1 MDSHVT
7 DVVREMTRA
16 SDEERILF
24 PQVVARLMEAGVE
37 RYHADLVAGTKTYYL
52 PNGQFEEVRCHRPSA
67 PASDFDGA
75 AVEAAVRASQR
86 QEIQYRDFCER
97 VAAGGCVGY
106 FVSLV
111 GRRATYYGRT
121 SETHV
126 EYFPDAEPP
135 RSHDADPSRS

>member
-7 DVVREMTRA
+7 DVVRETTLA

-24 PQVVARLMEAGVE
+24 PQVVAALMEAGVE

-52 PNGQFEEVRCHRPSA
+52 PNGECQGVPSHRPSA
-67 PASDFDGA
+67 PARDFDGA

-86 QEIQYRDFCER
+86 QEILYREFCER
-97 VAAGGCVGY
+97 VAAAGCVGY

-126 EYFPDAEPP
+126 EFFPG
-135 RSHDADPSRS
+135 ADPSRS

>member
-1 MDSHVT
+1 MDAHVT
-7 DVVREMTRA
+7 DVVREMTLA

-24 PQVVARLMEAGVE
+24 PQIVANLMEAGVE

-52 PNGQFEEVRCHRPSA
+52 PNGEFQEVPSHRPSA
-67 PASDFDGA
+67 PARDFDGD

-86 QEIQYRDFCER
+86 QEIQYREFCER
-97 VAAGGCVGY
+97 VAAAGCVGY

-126 EYFPDAEPP
+126 EYFP
-135 RSHDADPSRS
+135 SFDPSRS

>member
-1 MDSHVT
+1 MDAHVT
-7 DVVREMTRA
+7 DVVREMTLA

-24 PQVVARLMEAGVE
+24 PQIVANLMEVGVE

-52 PNGQFEEVRCHRPSA
+52 PNGEFEEVRSHSPSA
-67 PASDFDGA
+67 PASDFDAA

-86 QEIQYRDFCER
+86 QEIQYREFCER
-97 VAAGGCVGY
+97 VAAAGCVGY

-126 EYFPDAEPP
+126 EYFPGTEPP
-135 RSHDADPSRS
+135 RSRDADPSRS